1 MKYDHF
7 IDAKGKGMCCSTP
20 VTLLSKEFKHVKSGE
35 VVLVVSDRV
44 AMIKDIPAYCSLT
57 KYELI
62 RQEEKDGLLQFWI
75 KKN

>member
-7 IDAKGKGMCCSTP
+7 IDTKGMCCSAP
-20 VTLLSKEFKHVKSGE
+20 VVHLSKEFKTVKSGGI
-35 VVLVVSDRV
+35 VLVVSDKE

-62 RQEEKDGLLQFWI
+62 KQEEKDGLLQFWI
-75 KKN
+75 RKN